1 MSDNSLPEPDQELP
15 QRKKIGRPSEF
26 SQVLAD
32 EICDRIAKGET
43 LRTIIKDDHMPER
56 KTIYSWLEVNEAF
69 QHQYAH
75 ARSQQADNYFEQIV
89 DEAFSSHDA
98 QIGRL
103 RIDALKWVASKMQ
116 PKKYGDKLEIETKGD
131 SAIAIQFAIPERNPE
146 QIELESGKLPA
157 PHEDRV

>member
-1 MSDNSLPEPDQELP
+1 MSDNSLPEESQELP
-15 QRKKIGRPSEF
+15 KQKKLGRPSSFTQE
-26 SQVLAD
+26 LAD

-43 LRTIIKDDHMPER
+43 LRTIIKDSHMPER
-56 KTIYSWLEVNEAF
+56 KTIYSWLEANESF
-69 QHQYAH
+69 QHQYAQ

-89 DEAFSSHDA
+89 DEAFTSHDA

-103 RIDALKWVASKMQ
+103 RVDALKWVASKMQ

-131 SAIAIQFAIPERNPE
+131 SNIAIQFSIPERKPE

-157 PHEDRV
+157 PNED

>member
-1 MSDNSLPEPDQELP
+1 MSDNSLPEPTEELP
-15 QRKKIGRPSEF
+15 KQKKLHGS
-26 SQVLAD
+26 SLYTQKLGD

-43 LRTIIKDDHMPER
+43 LRTIIQDSHMPDR
-56 KTIYSWLEVNEAF
+56 VTIYRWLEVNEDF
-69 QHQYAH
+69 RNQYAH
-75 ARSQQADNYFEQIV
+75 ARLQQADNYFEQIV

-131 SAIAIQFAIPERNPE
+131 SAIAIQFAIPERKPE
-146 QIELESGKLPA
+146 AIELESGKLPA
-157 PHEDRV
+157 SHEDRV